1 MRHDVESIHNHRHVH
16 NNINRLTVYIYY
28 NNMINK
34 PQNTHKLN
42 AQSVFLRGFLMKEFM
57 GFFRLLSDSYVY
69 IPILPV
75 SLLEVLNTPTPF
87 IAGVH
92 ASLKDQVMD
101 LVSVSFP

>member
-1 MRHDVESIHNHRHVH
+1 
-16 NNINRLTVYIYY
+16 
-28 NNMINK
+28 
-34 PQNTHKLN
+34 
-42 AQSVFLRGFLMKEFM
+42 MKEFV
-57 GFFRLLSDSYVY
+57 FVFLFASYVY

-101 LVSVSFP
+101 LVSAQLDDYLCFL